1 MLSGNAPSHSQFGR
15 RCSTG
20 RDDPNRLVGLAA
32 LVTAPAQWRPF
43 AAWGTGTRTARSI
56 LWPWRLS
63 IREGVAS
70 SMIERM
76 STKPPRSLV
85 DAFTSLRPDQ
95 DGGFGAVD
103 SVRSSIAQ
111 MAASVAGVDSVRSS
125 IAQMAAANANQSRF
139 DEVLTVAADTVLR
152 TARSGMTDTPH
163 TVASEPGGLLQA
175 WADVAQALLTWFA
188 DPKVKW
194 PAIGL
199 ALYLSAAWYITIK
212 VYRPD
217 IADLI
222 EQPFWVLVALLLQV
236 AAAVRKDGK

>member
-1 MLSGNAPSHSQFGR
+1 
-15 RCSTG
+15 
-20 RDDPNRLVGLAA
+20 
-32 LVTAPAQWRPF
+32 
-43 AAWGTGTRTARSI
+43 
-56 LWPWRLS
+56 
-63 IREGVAS
+63 
-70 SMIERM
+70 MIERM

-95 DGGFGAVD
+95 DGGFGAVDSVRSSIAQMAASVAGVD